1 MTAQRIYMHLR
12 DDIIFVCVYLFLD
25 SPPAQILTLASAD
38 LGVEGLD
45 EFLLSGP
52 AVGDPVKLLLGEEAP
67 ELVR

>member
-1 MTAQRIYMHLR
+1 MILYLY
-12 DDIIFVCVYLFLD
+12 CVYLFLD

-38 LGVEGLD
+38 LGVEGLN

-52 AVGDPVKLLLGEEAP
+52 AVGDPVKLLLGEETP

>member
-1 MTAQRIYMHLR
+1 MILY
-12 DDIIFVCVYLFLD
+12 VYCGYLFLA

-38 LGVEGLD
+38 LGVEDLD

-52 AVGDPVKLLLGEEAP
+52 AIGDPVKLLLGEEEP